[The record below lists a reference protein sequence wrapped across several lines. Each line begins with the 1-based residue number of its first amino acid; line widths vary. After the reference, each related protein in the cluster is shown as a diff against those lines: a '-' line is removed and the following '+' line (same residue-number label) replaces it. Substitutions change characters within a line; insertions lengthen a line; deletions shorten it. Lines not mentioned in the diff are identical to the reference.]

1 MLVSIIRV
9 REMPKRTKAYVA
21 AMPASAIPELR
32 ELLRRFTGS
41 EGTRGNVVMVRLGDE
56 ALGQLDGLVESGLF
70 GSRSEA
76 AAFLIGTGIEAN
88 EELITQAAHRSAQI
102 RDIRLALNDE
112 IVRSLRKRSMSG
124 NAVRSRKGP
133 KA

>member
-1 MLVSIIRV
+1 
-9 REMPKRTKAYVA
+9 
-21 AMPASAIPELR
+21 
-32 ELLRRFTGS
+32 
-41 EGTRGNVVMVRLGDE
+41 MVRLGDE
-56 ALGQLDGLVESGLF
+56 ALGELDGLVESGLF

-88 EELITQAAHRSAQI
+88 EELLTQGRIAAQI

-124 NAVRSRKGP
+124 NALRHRKKP

>member
-1 MLVSIIRV
+1 MV
-9 REMPKRTKAYVA
+9 RRAKAYVA

-32 ELLRRFTGS
+32 ELLCRFTGS
-41 EGTRGNVVMVRLGDE
+41 EGTRGNVVMVRLGDA

-88 EELITQAAHRSAQI
+88 EELLMQAAHRSAQI
-102 RDIRLALNDE
+102 RDIRLAFNDE
-112 IVRSLRKRSMSG
+112 IVRSLRKRNTSG
-124 NAVRSRKGP
+124 SAVRRRKKP